1 MRTKAPWMM
10 LVLLL
15 GLANA
20 AKAEPFLV
28 CDPYPFDSSSPWLN
42 PSSFIIAGLT
52 ASPISV
58 PAQINADG
66 SAQLHYDLI
75 DAPFGSYTVT
85 VTAVN
90 TSGGISSPSS
100 PFTFILGNPIPPS
113 NLHLS
118 PN

>member
-1 MRTKAPWMM
+1 MKY
-10 LVLLL
+10 LIFVLLL
-15 GLANA
+15 CT

-42 PSSFIIAGLT
+42 PTSFVIAGLT

-90 TSGGISSPSS
+90 SSGGISSPSS
-100 PFTFILGNPIPPS
+100 PFTFILGNPIPPN
-113 NLHLS
+113 NLRLS